1 MFKTLSAAAIA
12 LLIATPAMAQTATP
26 ATPAAPAVKAAPAD
40 TTKAD
45 KDKADKAK
53 GKSSHNVDLGKQQAQ
68 VPAGDKKAAPAATPA
83 TPAKPDV
90 KTDANRGDTRK
101 VN

>member
-1 MFKTLSAAAIA
+1 MLKILSAAAIA
-12 LLIATPAMAQTATP
+12 LLIAAPAMAQTATP
-26 ATPAAPAVKAAPAD
+26 ATPATPAVKAAPAD
-40 TTKAD
+40 TTKTD

-68 VPAGDKKAAPAATPA
+68 VPATDKKAPAATPA

-90 KTDANRGDTRK
+90 KTDANKGDTRK